1 MMPCH
6 PKSSHKSSHRQG
18 KGKGTGGGCC
28 SLVFVLMR
36 NKSTKNHCKNIDS
49 DPLIFY
55 PPPPMCFRHLLLH
68 FALAALATA
77 ASGDA
82 SAEAEAEA
90 EVSFWESLSPL
101 EQKLTL
107 GACILL
113 LFMVFVVRN
122 PDWTVVSLEEASR
135 DDDPRVYFDIT
146 IGDDDAGRIVI
157 QLFPSVVPKAAEN
170 FRALCT
176 GEKGTGA
183 RSGKPLH
190 YKGCVF
196 HRIIPSFMCQGG
208 DITNGNGT
216 GGESIYGAKFA
227 DEFVSSSD
235 DGKGRFIRH
244 SEPFLLSMANSGP
257 NTNGSQFFLTTV
269 KTSWLDTKHVVF
281 GRVVEGQDVVKRMEA
296 VGSGSGQV
304 SPQNTVRIADCGEL
318 KGKST

>member
-1 MMPCH
+1 MSKLH
-6 PKSSHKSSHRQG
+6 P
-18 KGKGTGGGCC
+18 
-28 SLVFVLMR
+28 LVQ
-36 NKSTKNHCKNIDS
+36 
-49 DPLIFY
+49 
-55 PPPPMCFRHLLLH
+55 
-68 FALAALATA
+68 FALISLATA
-77 ASGDA
+77 ASDDDK
-82 SAEAEAEA
+82 AEGI
-90 EVSFWESLSPL
+90 SFWESLSPL

-113 LFMVFVVRN
+113 IFMFLVMRN

-146 IGDDDAGRIVI
+146 IGDEEAGRIVM
-157 QLFPSVVPKAAEN
+157 QLFKSVVPRTAEN
-170 FRALCT
+170 FRRLST
-176 GEKGTGA
+176 GEKGIG

-190 YKGCVF
+190 FKGSVF

-216 GGESIYGAKFA
+216 GGESIYGEKFA
-227 DEFVSSSD
+227 DEFVSS
-235 DGKGRFIRH
+235 DGKGKFIRH

-281 GRVVEGQDVVKRMEA
+281 GRVVEGQAVVKKMEA
-296 VGSGSGQV
+296 VGSGSGQ
-304 SPQNTVRIADCGEL
+304 PQRTVRIADCGEL

>member
-1 MMPCH
+1 MNAF
-6 PKSSHKSSHRQG
+6 R
-18 KGKGTGGGCC
+18 
-28 SLVFVLMR
+28 SLL
-36 NKSTKNHCKNIDS
+36 
-49 DPLIFY
+49 P
-55 PPPPMCFRHLLLH
+55 
-68 FALAALATA
+68 FALVTLVTV
-77 ASGDA
+77 ASEDDNGDKA
-82 SAEAEAEA
+82 A

-113 LFMVFVVRN
+113 IFMFLVVRN
-122 PDWTVVSLEEASR
+122 PDWTVVSLEEASKE
-135 DDDPRVYFDIT
+135 DDPRVYFDIT
-146 IGDDDAGRIVI
+146 IGDKEAGRIVM
-157 QLFPSVVPKAAEN
+157 QLFKSVVPKTAEN

-176 GEKGTGA
+176 GERGTGQ
-183 RSGKPLH
+183 SGKPLH
-190 YKGCVF
+190 YKGCAF

-208 DITNGNGT
+208 DFTKHNGT

-227 DEFVSSSD
+227 DEFVSSD

-281 GRVVEGQDVVKRMEA
+281 GRVVEGQDVVKQMEA
-296 VGSGSGQV
+296 VGSGSGQ
-304 SPQNTVRIADCGEL
+304 PQRAVRIADCGEL

>member
-1 MMPCH
+1 MA
-6 PKSSHKSSHRQG
+6 
-18 KGKGTGGGCC
+18 GCAI
-28 SLVFVLMR
+28 LRRTYIRVLR
-36 NKSTKNHCKNIDS
+36 IAR

-55 PPPPMCFRHLLLH
+55 PATRLLDSSSMCFRHLLLH
-68 FALAALATA
+68 FALVALATA
-77 ASGDA
+77 ASGDD
-82 SAEAEAEA
+82 A

-101 EQKLTL
+101 EQKVTL
-107 GACILL
+107 GACMLL
-113 LFMVFVVRN
+113 IFMVFVVRN
-122 PDWTVVSLEEASR
+122 PDWTAVSLEEASK
-135 DDDPRVYFDIT
+135 DDDPRVYFDIG
-146 IGDDDAGRIVI
+146 IGDDEAGRIVI
-157 QLFPSVVPKAAEN
+157 QLFPSVVPKTAEN

-176 GEKGTGA
+176 GEKGTG

-208 DITNGNGT
+208 DITSGNGT

-227 DEFVSSSD
+227 DEFVSSD

-269 KTSWLDTKHVVF
+269 KASWLDTKHVVF

-304 SPQNTVRIADCGEL
+304 SPQNKVRIADCGEL

>member
-1 MMPCH
+1 
-6 PKSSHKSSHRQG
+6 
-18 KGKGTGGGCC
+18 
-28 SLVFVLMR
+28 
-36 NKSTKNHCKNIDS
+36 
-49 DPLIFY
+49 
-55 PPPPMCFRHLLLH
+55 MCFRLLFLR
-68 FALAALATA
+68 FALVLTLATA
-77 ASGDA
+77 KDA
-82 SAEAEAEA
+82 SAEA

-101 EQKLTL
+101 EQKLSL

-113 LFMVFVVRN
+113 IFMVFVVRN
-122 PDWTVVSLEEASR
+122 PDWTVVSLEEASK

-146 IGDDDAGRIVI
+146 IGDDKAGRIVI
-157 QLFPSVVPKAAEN
+157 QLFPSVVPKTAEN

-176 GEKGTGA
+176 GERGTG
-183 RSGKPLH
+183 RSSGKPLH

-227 DEFVSSSD
+227 DEFVSS

-281 GRVVEGQDVVKRMEA
+281 GRVVEGKDVVKRMEA